1 MSFNDFIKNDNKSII
16 WGLLQEGGVFNDIP
30 NNMFDNVKRLFE
42 SSILSMKPEFDI
54 FFDKNDEGDDD
65 YDKKASDMIINS
77 NKTVIKKMIEELNK
91 FKNPNSKHSVK
102 LPIHQQQPQHQQ
114 QQQMLHIPPRFDINS
129 TKDTNKVNSSGS
141 GGSGGGSGRKSK
153 IEEIYRADDLK
164 KSRMSEL
171 EIRLKEKQQEMD
183 LMLNNKKPESIDFS
197 DTKLNDNKLAS
208 DEMERLLAEAL
219 SSRNRELEI
228 ISMTTNDTSSKVAEE
243 WITGS
248 KDPVTNAVNASI
260 NIKRSNEI
268 KRPIE
273 KINTDSSSLSKKMFL
288 LMKIIMK
295 KYQYHMKMKQKMK
308 KIIIYRFC
316 LN

>member
-1 MSFNDFIKNDNKSII
+1 
-16 WGLLQEGGVFNDIP
+16 
-30 NNMFDNVKRLFE
+30 
-42 SSILSMKPEFDI
+42 
-54 FFDKNDEGDDD
+54 
-65 YDKKASDMIINS
+65 
-77 NKTVIKKMIEELNK
+77 
-91 FKNPNSKHSVK
+91 
-102 LPIHQQQPQHQQ
+102 
-114 QQQMLHIPPRFDINS
+114 MLHIPPRFDINP
-129 TKDTNKVNSSGS
+129 TKDTNKVSSSGI
-141 GGSGGGSGRKSK
+141 GGSGRKSK

-273 KINTDSSSLSKKMFL
+273 KINTDSSSLSKKNVSFNENHNEEISISYENETKDEENNNLSFL
-288 LMKIIMK
+288 SKLKVKHLVPDSQTHMISLDDYNAESNDDNYNNNENENDDAIHSKDMHIYTIK
-295 KYQYHMKMKQKMK
+295 KTRGATDAGDYDKFNIQIQKMQNDIDIIK
-308 KIIIYRFC
+308 KTQEKILDLLQYK
-316 LN
+316 